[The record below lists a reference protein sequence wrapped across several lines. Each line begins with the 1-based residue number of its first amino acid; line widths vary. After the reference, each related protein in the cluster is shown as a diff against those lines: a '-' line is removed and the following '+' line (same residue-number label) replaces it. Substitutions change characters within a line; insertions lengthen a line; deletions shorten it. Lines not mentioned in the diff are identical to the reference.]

1 MRCDAAVALEGADR
15 DASGLVSLA
24 ARAHLRSC
32 PRCRR
37 ELADQHRLRADLHEL
52 APRTAPGEL
61 RGLADGL
68 LASILAALDAEDRR
82 MARRG
87 AYAVAAA
94 GVFGA
99 VALSGAIVAL
109 SQRRRFAR

>member
-32 PRCRR
+32 PHCRR
-37 ELADQHRLRADLHEL
+37 ELADHHRLRADLHEL

-87 AYAVAAA
+87 AYAVAAGLFA
-94 GVFGA
+94 A

-109 SQRRRFAR
+109 SQRRRCAR